1 MKQRPLAWI
10 GMWILFALAAAVFCP
25 ASVCRYLTAG
35 FLVGGV
41 ICLLVPVL
49 RRTVVWPVLWLL
61 LAISFFY
68 VSFPR
73 LAMEDVRETWQ
84 DQDAILT
91 AVVNGDPEKSSSG
104 RFVYTLTPQKLMI
117 LTDDEEEEIHY
128 EYPIRLSVGRALPV
142 QAGDTLTGKVHLY
155 APEGTGI
162 SSRSYYESRGMP
174 LLCWLYEYED
184 VTVEEG
190 EGEVS
195 LIVRI
200 KNQISDSL
208 HTVLPDIPAKI
219 CAAIALGEKE
229 SLPQAV
235 ETDFRR
241 AGASAL
247 LVVSGMHLSIVVQC
261 LSLLLRRTNRW
272 VRCLCCAAGIFLF
285 ACLTGFGFSVQR
297 SAIMQ
302 LLFIVGQAC
311 MRKSDGLNSL
321 GAAALI
327 ICLINPLAAGDAGL
341 LLSFS
346 ATAGILL
353 LQPRVYAWWQ
363 AKKQA
368 HAWFLQHPRMTGL
381 LQIVIN
387 AAGVSLSASLFTLP
401 VLLLVFGEF
410 SLWAVAS
417 NFVLQIPC
425 MVVLIGTLL
434 GGVCTVLGVSGAF
447 CYLLAGKAAVF
458 MSNAASWFAS
468 LPLAGVVV
476 EPATACLWGGGVCL
490 LAAVGCLV
498 RWKKPMPLVAAGCS
512 ACLLVGL
519 LIIRLWNRAAFPM
532 ITIQVTGEQM
542 AVLAA
547 YQGRGEVIYSTGF
560 SDGELL
566 SLQEQT
572 QALWSFPQS
581 SVRWRTEEAI
591 SLDLQGLTMLICL
604 SGCSADEIPESYRQP
619 DILLLVEVPE
629 KAGLLQS
636 TLTVVSTKTEKT
648 VPGQWL
654 LELDYEQ
661 TLSFYQNA
669 QGEWKLE
676 GSGR

>member
-25 ASVCRYLTAG
+25 ASVCRYLAAG

-41 ICLLVPVL
+41 VCTLVPVL
-49 RRTVVWPVLWLL
+49 RRTVTWPVLCCL
-61 LAISFFY
+61 LAASFFY

-84 DQDAILT
+84 DKDAILT

-104 RFVYTLTPQKLMI
+104 RFSYILTPQKLTV
-117 LTDDEEEEIHY
+117 LTEEEEIEVPY
-128 EYPIRLSVGRALPV
+128 SYSIRLSTARALPV

-174 LLCWLYEYED
+174 LLCWLYEYEE
-184 VTVEEG
+184 VTVQEG
-190 EGEVS
+190 TGETS
-195 LIVRI
+195 LLVQIR
-200 KNQISDSL
+200 NQISDSL
-208 HTVLPDIPAKI
+208 HTVLPNIPAKI

-229 SLPQAV
+229 ALPQEV

-272 VRCLCCAAGIFLF
+272 VRCFCCAIGLFLF
-285 ACLTGFGFSVQR
+285 ASLTGFGFSVQR

-302 LLFIVGQAC
+302 LLYIIGQAC

-327 ICLINPLAAGDAGL
+327 ICLINPLAAGDTGL

-353 LQPRVYAWWQ
+353 LQPRMHRAWQ
-363 AKKQA
+363 TKKQA
-368 HAWFLQHPRMTGL
+368 HPWLSHHCHLSGV
-381 LQIVIN
+381 LQIAVD
-387 AAGVSLSASLFTLP
+387 AVGVSLSASLFTLP

-410 SLWAVAS
+410 SLWAAAT
-417 NFVLQIPC
+417 NFLLQIPC

-434 GGVCTVLGVSGAF
+434 GGVCTILGISGAF

-458 MSNAASWFAS
+458 MSDTASFFAG

-476 EPATACLWGGGVCL
+476 EPNTACLWGSGVCL
-490 LAAVGCLV
+490 MVAVGCLV
-498 RWKKPMPLVAAGCS
+498 QWKKPMPLVVSGGS
-512 ACLLVGL
+512 VLLLIGL
-519 LIIRLWNRAAFPM
+519 LLIRLTGRAAFPM
-532 ITIQVTGEQM
+532 VTIRVEGEQM

-572 QALWSFPQS
+572 QALWAFPQS
-581 SVRWRTEEAI
+581 PVRWRTEEAI
-591 SLDLQGLTMLICL
+591 SLDLEGMTVLICL
-604 SGCSADEIPESYRQP
+604 PGCSAEEIPGSYRQP
-619 DILLLVEVPE
+619 DWLLLVEIPE
-629 KAGLLQS
+629 KVELLQS
-636 TLTVVSTKTEKT
+636 TVTVVPGQTEET
-648 VPGQWL
+648 VPGQWR

-661 TLSFYQNA
+661 TLSFYQND
-669 QGEWKLE
+669 QGAWKLE